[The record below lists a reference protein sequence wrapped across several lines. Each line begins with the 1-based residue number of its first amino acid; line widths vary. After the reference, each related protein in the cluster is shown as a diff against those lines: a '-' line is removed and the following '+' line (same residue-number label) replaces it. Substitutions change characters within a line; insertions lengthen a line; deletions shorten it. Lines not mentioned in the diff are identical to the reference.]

1 MNGQPTW
8 TDFDEAED
16 YFVPN
21 VCSPRNLLA
30 RPDNMGETVPH
41 THKYM
46 IETLRISVSPE
57 SLHRFYETCYGI
69 IWDFC
74 LA

>member
-8 TDFDEAED
+8 TDFDKAED
-16 YFVPN
+16 YFVSN

-30 RPDNMGETVPH
+30 RPDNMDETVPH

-46 IETLRISVSPE
+46 IETLQISVSPE
-57 SLHRFYETCYGI
+57 SLHRFIETCYVSFGTS
-69 IWDFC
+69 
-74 LA
+74 A